1 MNNNMIELKEPFA
14 SLWKNRD
21 PFEEVKKLDGDVFRA
36 LESRKTLRFTLA
48 ERSWFIKIHRGTA
61 LKEALKNLASLRLPV
76 LGADREWNAIHRLQS
91 LGVDTMIGAG
101 FGQRGRNP
109 LRRES
114 FIITEDLS
122 PTISLEDYC
131 ATWLEKPPSVKEKRR
146 LIKRV
151 AEMVRKMHA
160 GGVNH
165 RDCYIC
171 HFLLHLPYKPDSND
185 LKISVIDLHRAQ
197 IRSKVPL
204 RWRNKDLIGLY
215 FSSLNIGLTKNDLLR
230 FLTIYFDRQ
239 PLRVTLRKERSL
251 RHEAHIKAEKIRE
264 RTERKAL

>member
-1 MNNNMIELKEPFA
+1 MIELKEPFA
-14 SLWKNRD
+14 SLWKDRD

-48 ERSWFIKIHRGTA
+48 GRSWFIKIHRGTA
-61 LKEALKNLASLRLPV
+61 LKEALKNLLSLRLPV
-76 LGADREWNAIHRLQS
+76 LGADREWYAIHRLQS
-91 LGVDTMIGAG
+91 LGVDTMTGAG
-101 FGQRGRNP
+101 FGQRGLNP
-109 LRRES
+109 LQRES

-146 LIKRV
+146 LIQRV

-171 HFLLHLPYKPDSND
+171 HFLLHLPYQPTDTQ

-215 FSSLNIGLTKNDLLR
+215 FSSLNIGLTRSDLLW
-230 FLTIYFDRQ
+230 FLTIYFDHQSLRTTLQQEQ
-239 PLRVTLRKERSL
+239 PLFHKAR
-251 RHEAHIKAEKIRE
+251 IKAEKIRE
-264 RTERKAL
+264 RTTRKAL

>member
-1 MNNNMIELKEPFA
+1 MIKLKEPFA
-14 SLWKNRD
+14 SLWKDRD

-48 ERSWFIKIHRGTA
+48 GRSWFVKIHRGTA
-61 LKEALKNLASLRLPV
+61 LKEALKNLLSLRLPV
-76 LGADREWNAIHRLQS
+76 LGADREWSAIHRLQS

-101 FGQRGRNP
+101 FGQRGLNP
-109 LRRES
+109 LQRES

-131 ATWLEKPPSVKEKRR
+131 ATWLERPPSLKEKRR
-146 LIKRV
+146 LIQRV
-151 AEMVRKMHA
+151 AEMVGKMHA

-171 HFLLHLPYKPDSND
+171 HFLLHQPYTPADIQF
-185 LKISVIDLHRAQ
+185 KISVIDLHRAQ
-197 IRSKVPL
+197 IRSMVPQ

-215 FSSLNIGLTKNDLLR
+215 FSSLNIGLTKNDLLW

-239 PLRVTLRKERSL
+239 PLRATLQQEQSL
-251 RHEAHIKAEKIRE
+251 LREARIKAEKIRQ
-264 RTERKAL
+264 RTERKSL